1 MVVRG
6 DAAVAVP
13 RGVRLWEEL
22 ERALGGIAS
31 IGGVAQKAGRLRA
44 GAGAW
49 TEAQG
54 RCRTAKQTVHHFDAF
69 A

>member
-6 DAAVAVP
+6 DAAFAGP
-13 RGVRLWEEL
+13 RGVRLWEEFD
-22 ERALGGIAS
+22 RALGGIAS
-31 IGGVAQKAGRLRA
+31 SVGVAQNAGRLRA